1 MLPKENDV
9 GGNFAFNALNMK
21 TIVLEEKKESTEELV
36 QKGISKGVSYQE
48 YRALVDA
55 LALEGKSTD
64 LEQTDTLMHYTILN
78 DKRMKRLDKTLKIN
92 EGAIAKIRGIDKEIT
107 WLVLTESWCGDAAQT
122 IPMINKVAEL
132 NDRISLK
139 VILRDENI
147 DIMNHFLT
155 NEAMSIPRL
164 VMVESKTGE
173 VIGQWGSRPSI
184 VTQMVID
191 YNDEHGRLT
200 PEFKQDLQFWY
211 NKDKGQSTLE
221 DLLGLLSLE

>member
-1 MLPKENDV
+1 
-9 GGNFAFNALNMK
+9 MK
-21 TIVLEEKKESTEELV
+21 TIVLEDKKETTEELV
-36 QKGISKGVSYQE
+36 HKGILKGVSYQE
-48 YRALVDA
+48 YRALVNA
-55 LALEGKSTD
+55 LALEGKSTGP
-64 LEQTDTLMHYTILN
+64 EQTDALINYTFLN
-78 DKRMKRLDKTLKIN
+78 DKRMKRLDKTLTIN
-92 EGAIAKIRGIDKEIT
+92 EDAIAKIKDFDKEIT

-147 DIMNHFLT
+147 DIMNRFLT

-164 VMVESKTGE
+164 VMVENQTGE

-184 VTQMVID
+184 ATQMVVD
-191 YNDEHGRLT
+191 YKDEHGKLT
-200 PEFKQDLQFWY
+200 PEFKQDLQMWY

-221 DLLGLLSLE
+221 DLLRLLSLE

>member
-1 MLPKENDV
+1 MSAVTLH
-9 GGNFAFNALNMK
+9 FNALIMK
-21 TIVLEEKKESTEELV
+21 TIVLEDKKESTEELV

-55 LALEGKSTD
+55 LALEGKSTG
-64 LEQTDTLMHYTILN
+64 LEQTDTMMHYTILN

-92 EGAIAKIRGIDKEIT
+92 EGAIAKIRGMDKEIT

-139 VILRDENI
+139 MILRDENI
-147 DIMNHFLT
+147 DIMNRFLI

-164 VMVESKTGE
+164 VMVESQTGE
-173 VIGQWGSRPSI
+173 VIGQWGSRPNI
-184 VTQMVID
+184 ATQMVID
-191 YNDEHGRLT
+191 YKDEHGKLT
-200 PEFKQDLQFWY
+200 PEFKQDLQLWY